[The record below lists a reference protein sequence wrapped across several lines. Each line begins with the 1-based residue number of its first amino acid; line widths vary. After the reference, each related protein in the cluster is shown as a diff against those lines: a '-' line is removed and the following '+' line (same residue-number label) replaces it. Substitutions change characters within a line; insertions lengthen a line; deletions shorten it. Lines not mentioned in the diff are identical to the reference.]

1 MYSAGKRR
9 RPVAD
14 SDDWAFFKTALPE
27 YEVRERIHYGGQG
40 VVYRALHLATKRFV
54 AIKVLLDGPFSS
66 PRQRQR
72 FTREIELVGRVRHP
86 DIVTLYE
93 AGEVCGR
100 PYLAMEFVDGIPID
114 DYVLVHDLSVRR
126 IVQLIRRVCRA
137 VGSAHDSG
145 VIHRDI
151 KPSNILVDANEKP
164 SVLDFGLAR
173 ETGGTSDAVSVTGQI
188 VGTLPYLSPEQ
199 AQGMNE
205 EVDARSDI
213 YALGVVLYEL
223 VTGTHPY
230 PIDGSIDDVRANI
243 VSTDPAPLRR
253 AIAHNTFDRPDVLR
267 DLNDDLEKV
276 IAKALAKEKDRR
288 YPTAA
293 AFADD
298 LDRYLCGEA
307 VAAKSESSFYV
318 LRKRIRRYRLQVTTV
333 VLILAVVSASS
344 FWVIRSKLAAWKV
357 ARISAGGLQMAGL
370 VKLGSARA
378 DEGRV
383 DEAIALLESA
393 VDVGNTVPGSD
404 RVVWRYHYDAL
415 HRLAETY
422 YDAGDLAKADHYA
435 ASASAIVA
443 KALEQ
448 ELDNPEWLRLR
459 GFTLRLRG
467 LAAVARED
475 YASAHN
481 IFDEGVAVR
490 RTLLELEPDNTS
502 LKAELASMLALQG
515 TASSWLDRRDDAL
528 AELSAACRHYLQLIE
543 LEPQVVRHVVELAR
557 TEVRI
562 GVLHLFYKS
571 AVDDATAVEWLERA
585 RARLIDAKESDKPGT
600 FTGLVD
606 RLLNNIDTNQNIVI
620 HRAER
625 RSDRDD

>member
-1 MYSAGKRR
+1 M
-9 RPVAD
+9 
-14 SDDWAFFKTALPE
+14 
-27 YEVRERIHYGGQG
+27 
-40 VVYRALHLATKRFV
+40 
-54 AIKVLLDGPFSS
+54 
-66 PRQRQR
+66 
-72 FTREIELVGRVRHP
+72 
-86 DIVTLYE
+86 
-93 AGEVCGR
+93 
-100 PYLAMEFVDGIPID
+100 
-114 DYVLVHDLSVRR
+114 
-126 IVQLIRRVCRA
+126 
-137 VGSAHDSG
+137 
-145 VIHRDI
+145 
-151 KPSNILVDANEKP
+151 
-164 SVLDFGLAR
+164 
-173 ETGGTSDAVSVTGQI
+173 
-188 VGTLPYLSPEQ
+188 
-199 AQGMNE
+199 
-205 EVDARSDI
+205 DARSDI